1 MSGIL
6 VIDDEVVIT
15 TQLKETLERMGYVVA
30 GIGYSGEEAIAKAE
44 ELRPDLIIMDI
55 VMKNSGIDG
64 ITAAERIKNTW
75 DIPVIFLTAFGNE
88 QILERAKFV
97 NPYGF
102 INKPFT
108 ERELKTAIEL
118 ALFRI
123 EKEKELKRSEETYR
137 SVVVTAV
144 EAIVIIDIHMNI
156 VFWNKAAESMFG
168 YKEEEIIRKPF
179 TTLIPD
185 RLRSQ
190 LSVEMDRMVLT
201 EESNPVARTTETIGL
216 RKDRT
221 EFPLEFSLS
230 SWIVRDEIYFTIS
243 ARDITE
249 RKKIEQMK
257 TDFVSLVSHQL
268 KTPVA
273 GILGCIDNLL
283 AGFAGPLTPEQIEY
297 LTAMKE
303 ISLRNYRNI
312 NDLLNVSRLERGI
325 VEANIKPHSLKK
337 IVAGVLRAH
346 KSLLEEKGLK
356 WRLTGWKE
364 NYEILADRDKLF
376 EAVSNVIH
384 NAIKFTE
391 QGTISVRLQ
400 KENGNAHIEIEDT
413 GSGIPYDIQPYLFK
427 KGMILRGAPDAQRGS
442 GLGLYIAKEF
452 MKLQNGDV
460 QFVPRR
466 GKKGSRF
473 VFQIPLIKSQ
483 SNGR

>member
-1 MSGIL
+1 MGGIL
-6 VIDDEVVIT
+6 IVDDEVVIT
-15 TQLKETLERMGYVVA
+15 TQLKETLERMGYVVGGTA
-30 GIGYSGEEAIAKAE
+30 LSGEEAIAKAE

-55 VMKNSGIDG
+55 VMKNSGVDG

-75 DIPVIFLTAFGNE
+75 DIPVIFLTAYGND

-118 ALFRI
+118 ALYRI
-123 EKEKELKRSEETYR
+123 EKERELKRSEETYR

-144 EAIVIIDIHMNI
+144 EAIVIIDIHMKI

-168 YKEEEIIRKPF
+168 YKEAEITGKPF

-185 RLRSQ
+185 RLRRD

-216 RKDRT
+216 RKDGT

-230 SWIVRDEIYFTIS
+230 SWIIRDEIYFTIS

-283 AGFAGPLTPEQIEY
+283 AGFAGPLTPQQIEY
-297 LTAMKE
+297 LTVMKE

-312 NDLLNVSRLERGI
+312 NDLLNVSRLERGV

-337 IVAGVLRAH
+337 IVAGVLRMH
-346 KSLLEEKGLK
+346 KPFLQEKGLK
-356 WRLTGWKE
+356 WVLRGWKE
-364 NYEILADRDKLF
+364 KYEILADRDKLF
-376 EAVSNVIH
+376 EAISNVIH
-384 NAIKFTE
+384 NAIKFTD
-391 QGTISVRLQ
+391 QGTISVRLE
-400 KENGNAHIEIEDT
+400 KENEYALIEIEDT
-413 GSGIPYDIQPYLFK
+413 GPGIPYDIQPYLFK
-427 KGMILRGAPDAQRGS
+427 KGMILRGAPDVQRGS
-442 GLGLYIAKEF
+442 GLGLYITKEF

-473 VFQIPLIKSQ
+473 VFQIPLVKSQ